1 MIFWC
6 SSTGRMSWTIILPCR
21 EYSPKLNSSK
31 SYFISIEDVANSS
44 MSPFLD
50 IYLCRHSVYI
60 YICAHMC
67 PHALICTHTCLPI
80 CLCNIFF
87 PDVNSRYWFKPIKPS
102 RVLCVLDN
110 VVLTDEGTWGAAA
123 NHHYITIM
131 FGCGCNYLYHRD
143 LHLVLRSLHKNLVSY
158 DSYRI
163 LSRNSLNSILF
174 DSYINHHEA
183 KLPINWEHK
192 LKMQSAWI

>member
-1 MIFWC
+1 MP
-6 SSTGRMSWTIILPCR
+6 T
-21 EYSPKLNSSK
+21 
-31 SYFISIEDVANSS
+31 
-44 MSPFLD
+44 
-50 IYLCRHSVYI
+50 YLSLQH
-60 YICAHMC
+60 
-67 PHALICTHTCLPI
+67 
-80 CLCNIFF
+80 FF

-192 LKMQSAWI
+192 LKALRLHHIYHMLPINVLHCNYLEMFMYAVIRDLTKNKIIEVSCTQ

>member
-1 MIFWC
+1 M
-6 SSTGRMSWTIILPCR
+6 
-21 EYSPKLNSSK
+21 Y
-31 SYFISIEDVANSS
+31 
-44 MSPFLD
+44 
-50 IYLCRHSVYI
+50 VYTCAPVHT
-60 YICAHMC
+60 YVHICAYLDTENFMWEVVIFFHKC
-67 PHALICTHTCLPI
+67 SFFHAYLSVFATF
-80 CLCNIFF
+80 FF
-87 PDVNSRYWFKPIKPS
+87 PDVNSRYWFKSIKPS

-110 VVLTDEGTWGAAA
+110 VVLTDEGTWGAAV
-123 NHHYITIM
+123 NHHYIAIM

-163 LSRNSLNSILF
+163 LSRDFLSSILF